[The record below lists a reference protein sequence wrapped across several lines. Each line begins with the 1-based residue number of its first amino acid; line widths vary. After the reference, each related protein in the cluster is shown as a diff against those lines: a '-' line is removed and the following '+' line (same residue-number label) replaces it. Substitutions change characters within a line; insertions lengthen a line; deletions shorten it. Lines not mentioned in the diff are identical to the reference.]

1 MRRRF
6 AMQKLTRQ
14 DLHDILYGC
23 AILGTGGG
31 GSLKKGLSLI
41 DRALDAGKEFILV
54 GLDEVP
60 DEALIAC
67 PYICG
72 SISPL
77 TGKEERKYAG
87 LPRITEEPPLCA
99 FKALEEYLSKEFY
112 GVLSPE
118 LGGEN
123 TAQAFYVAAS
133 LGRYIVDADPA
144 GRSVPECQHSTL
156 FANGVNTKT
165 IAVATEFGDV
175 AIVTEVVDALRAE
188 ALVRAMAVASKNV
201 VGAADYVATGGELKG
216 AVIPD
221 AISYALKIGRTY
233 REAKEGGRDV
243 AAEIAA
249 AGGGFP
255 LFKGKVRDF
264 SWWDQDGFTFGN
276 TYIDGEGSYADSTYR
291 IWFKNENIVA
301 WRDDEIDVTVPD
313 LICVFNADRGEPV
326 INPHYETGMRVSV
339 IGLPAP
345 KEWRTER
352 GLEVFGPKHFGY
364 DIEYV
369 PIEEKFSDS
378 RE

>member
-1 MRRRF
+1 
-6 AMQKLTRQ
+6 MQKLTRQ
-14 DLHDILYGC
+14 DLYDILYGC
-23 AILGTGGG
+23 TILGTGGG
-31 GSLKKGLSLI
+31 GDLKEGLSLI

-60 DEALIAC
+60 DDALIAC

-77 TGKEERKYAG
+77 TEEEERKYTG
-87 LPRITEEPPLCA
+87 LPRIGEEPPLRA
-99 FKALEEYLSKEFY
+99 FKALEEYLGKEFY
-112 GVLSPE
+112 GVISTE
-118 LGGEN
+118 LGGAN

-144 GRSVPECQHSTL
+144 GRSVPELQHST
-156 FANGVNTKT
+156 FFVGGISINPMGVAN
-165 IAVATEFGDV
+165 EFGDV
-175 AIVTEVVDALRAE
+175 AIVTEVVDDFRAE
-188 ALVRAMAVASKNV
+188 ALVRAMAVASKNSIGV
-201 VGAADYVATGGELKG
+201 ADHVATGGELRG
-216 AVIPD
+216 AVIPG
-221 AISYALKIGRTY
+221 AISYALKIGRAY
-233 REAKEGGRDV
+233 REAKEGGSDV

-264 SWWDQDGFTFGN
+264 SWWDEDGFTFGN
-276 TYIDGEGSYADSTYR
+276 TYIDGEGDYANSTYR

-369 PIEEKFSDS
+369 PIEEKFAESG
-378 RE
+378 E